1 MLALMN
7 DMDADGASE
16 YFTDPFTFNGSE
28 VTHEN
33 LRELIA
39 GRKSQNWDAWSMI
52 PIKIKDTDPQSG
64 LIVWSTARV
73 ETNEGNVWEAD
84 VSETYFFDLDG
95 KISSVTQYAK
105 PVSSTEDSE

>member
-1 MLALMN
+1 MVDVVTA
-7 DMDADGASE
+7 DATTPPPASL
-16 YFTDPFTFNGSE
+16 T
-28 VTHEN
+28 
-33 LRELIA
+33 
-39 GRKSQNWDAWSMI
+39 KSPTLNVAA
-52 PIKIKDTDPQSG
+52 
-64 LIVWSTARV
+64 ARV